1 MAMREI
7 PIHLIQSSHQSFELQ
22 YPTCMLDKLKWE
34 IAQLRELEGHLDIR
48 CVYQSINCALSAWHM
63 TDWVFQFMDESRR
76 SRYTPDWAT
85 SYPAKIAAATP
96 GNEIRFQLRNK
107 LSQAQL
113 QGFRTRVQEASTAVR
128 ICRYIA
134 DASKH
139 RHLTS
144 NPDSDLHATVVDWKP
159 KGGGTWTLP
168 IVVDRGKEYRLPD
181 LMDTA
186 YRFWAK
192 CVHWQ
197 ARAIANH

>member
-1 MAMREI
+1 
-7 PIHLIQSSHQSFELQ
+7 
-22 YPTCMLDKLKWE
+22 MLDKLKWE

-85 SYPAKIAAATP
+85 SYPVKIAAATP

-197 ARAIANH
+197 ARATANP